1 MFNLFKK
8 DPVAKLKKQYDS
20 KLEEAL
26 QYQRNGDIKNYSML
40 TQEAEKILAKIDT
53 LEEDTNQSAN

>member
-8 DPVAKLKKQYDS
+8 DPIKELKKQYAK

-26 QYQRNGDIKNYSML
+26 QFQRNGDIKTYSIL
-40 TQEAEKILAKIDT
+40 TQEAEKILAEIDQ
-53 LEEDTNQSAN
+53 LEKVK

>member
-8 DPVAKLKKQYDS
+8 DPIVILKKQYAK

-26 QYQRNGDIKNYSML
+26 QYQRSGDIKTYSML
-40 TQEAEKILAKIDT
+40 TQEAEKILAEIDQLEKIT
-53 LEEDTNQSAN
+53 

>member
-8 DPVAKLKKQYDS
+8 DPVVALKKQYAK

-26 QYQRNGDIKNYSML
+26 QFQRSGDIKTYSML
-40 TQEAEKILAKIDT
+40 TQEAEKILLEIDQ
-53 LEEDTNQSAN
+53 LEKSA